1 MKPVVNKIVF
11 KEKAKKISLDQ
22 AEELKEIC
30 SQEKL
35 SVYT

>member
-1 MKPVVNKIVF
+1 M
-11 KEKAKKISLDQ
+11 AKKISLDQ

-35 SVYT
+35 SVYTLKI

>member
-1 MKPVVNKIVF
+1 M
-11 KEKAKKISLDQ
+11 AKKISLDQ

-35 SVYT
+35 SVYTQKI